1 MNDKILAILEFLNW
15 RKENNHSLALSN
27 VNEDNEMVNFF
38 TVKCKE
44 DEEII
49 LEIVRIITE

>member
-1 MNDKILAILEFLNW
+1 MDDKILAILDFLNR
-15 RKENNHSLALSN
+15 RKENNNSTALSYAN
-27 VNEDNEMVNFF
+27 KDNEMSYFF

-49 LEIVRIITE
+49 LELVKIITE